1 MKIIIALLVFTV
13 LIVFHELGHFLLAK
27 KNGVFVKEF
36 SVGMGLRLVTF
47 ARFCAAGEEKKRF
60 HFRLLAKG
68 EYLEEEEGFREHTKY
83 SIKLFPLGGSCAML
97 GEMDALEDERS
108 FNKKGVFAR
117 IAIVVAGPLFNFFL
131 AFFFAL
137 IIVGS
142 VGYDPARVLY
152 VQPGM
157 PFSES
162 GIKEGDTITS
172 INGTSIYFAREI
184 NAYMTFHPMD
194 GSPMEIGYEHEGE
207 ERMAVVVPE
216 KASDGAFRLGFSYN
230 PAYREKTGVG
240 GVIKSSVYEVKY
252 WICLT
257 VESLGKMI
265 SGDVKK
271 EEIAGPVGVVNVIGD
286 TYEETKSEG
295 AWLVILNLLNIS
307 ILLSANLGVMNL
319 IPFPALDGGRL
330 LFLIIEAIRRKP
342 VPVEK
347 EGMVHFIGFALLMLL
362 MVFIMYN
369 DISRI
374 ITGG

>member
-1 MKIIIALLVFTV
+1 MKILIALLIFTV

-36 SVGMGLRLVTF
+36 SVGMGLRLMTF
-47 ARFCAAGEEKKRF
+47 ARFCSVGEEKKRF
-60 HFRLLAKG
+60 HFRFLTRG
-68 EYLEEEEGFREHTKY
+68 EYFEEEEGWREHTKY
-83 SIKLFPLGGSCAML
+83 SIKLLPIGGSCAML
-97 GEMDALEDERS
+97 GEMDAMEDERS

-117 IAIVVAGPLFNFFL
+117 ISIVVAGPLFNFLL
-131 AFFFAL
+131 AFVFAL

-142 VGYDPARVLY
+142 VGYDPAKVLY

-157 PFSES
+157 PFAEA
-162 GIKEGDTITS
+162 GIKEGALITA
-172 INGTSIYFAREI
+172 INGKSIHFAREI

-194 GSPMEIGYEHEGE
+194 GSPIEITYEQENQEHT
-207 ERMAVVVPE
+207 AVLVPE
-216 KASDGAFRLGFSYN
+216 KTSDGAFRLGFSYN
-230 PAYREKTGVG
+230 PAYREKTGAA
-240 GVIKSSVYEVKY
+240 GVIKASACEVKY

-257 VESLGKMI
+257 VESLGKMLA
-265 SGDVKK
+265 GEVKK
-271 EEIAGPVGVVNVIGD
+271 DEIAGPVGVVDIIGD
-286 TYEETKSEG
+286 TYEETKTEG
-295 AWLVILNLLNIS
+295 AGLVVLNLLNIS

-330 LFLIIEAIRRKP
+330 IFLILEAIRRKP
-342 VPVEK
+342 VPIEK

-374 ITGG
+374 LAGG

>member
-1 MKIIIALLVFTV
+1 MKILIALLVFTV

-47 ARFCAAGEEKKRF
+47 ARFCAVGEEKKRF
-60 HFRLLAKG
+60 HFRFLTKG
-68 EYLEEEEGFREHTKY
+68 EYFEEEEGFRENTKY
-83 SIKLFPLGGSCAML
+83 SIKLLPIGGSCAML

-117 IAIVVAGPLFNFFL
+117 IAIVAAGPLFNFFL

-142 VGYDPARVLY
+142 VGYDPAKVLY
-152 VQPGM
+152 VAPGM

-194 GSPMEIGYEHEGE
+194 GSPVEIGYEHEGE
-207 ERMAVVVPE
+207 EHMAVIVPE
-216 KASDGAFRLGFSYN
+216 KVSNGAFRLGFSYN
-230 PAYREKTGVG
+230 PAYREKTDVG
-240 GVIKSSVYEVKY
+240 GVLKSSVYEVKY
-252 WICLT
+252 WISLT
-257 VESLGKMI
+257 IKSLGKMI
-265 SGDVKK
+265 SGEVKK
-271 EEIAGPVGVVNVIGD
+271 EEVAGPVGVVNIIGD

-295 AWLVILNLLNIS
+295 AWLVVLNLLNIS

-330 LFLIIEAIRRKP
+330 IFLILEAIRGKP

-374 ITGG
+374 FTGG